1 MANGRPGLNF
11 GFQNN
16 EPTRPVTGAVDSSFI
31 YNPTGLTDETI
42 AYICD
47 DKNIVE
53 RIYDNTLKVKSDN
66 DISIVNKSHGND
78 GKLYIVKWNTKDHL
92 RLLGEHKN
100 NYKKYIKLL
109 EGGFDFIIP
118 LLYAK
123 TNYKK
128 EGDMYYSVMITEYIP
143 GQTLEKFPADT
154 LEYAHI
160 MSIIEQLKGCL
171 GSLSSRGFV
180 HRDIK
185 PENIFIH
192 IRDEGFKVYLIDF
205 DILCNTGH
213 LAESEKFM
221 TCRLFPDDT
230 IKGTHKYA
238 RPNSTPAVRK
248 GPNYVYTP
256 KNDLYSLGIVIKNTL
271 SYISKGNK
279 GDLENYGEAMML
291 ENIQGGRRKTNRRKY
306 KSIKRRKTI
315 KKRY

>member
-1 MANGRPGLNF
+1 MTA
-11 GFQNN
+11 
-16 EPTRPVTGAVDSSFI
+16 VTGAVDPSFI

-47 DKNIVE
+47 DANIVE
-53 RIYDNTLKVKSDN
+53 TIYNNTPGVKSEN
-66 DISIVNKSHGND
+66 YITIVNKSHGND
-78 GKLYIVKWNTKDHL
+78 GKLYIVKWNRKDHL
-92 RLLGEHKN
+92 RLLDEQTN

-123 TNYKK
+123 TNYKVVD
-128 EGDMYYSVMITEYIP
+128 GFYYSVMITEYIP

-160 MSIIEQLKGCL
+160 MSIIEQLRTCL
-171 GSLSSRGFV
+171 GSLSPRGFV

-192 IRDEGFKVYLIDF
+192 DEGFKVYLIDF
-205 DILCNTGH
+205 DTLCNIEDAKKDE
-213 LAESEKFM
+213 LFM
-221 TCRLFPDDT
+221 TCRLFPDET

-248 GPNYVYTP
+248 GKNYVYTP
-256 KNDLYSLGIVIKNTL
+256 KNDLYSLGIVIKDTL
-271 SYISKGNK
+271 SLISKGNK
-279 GDLENYGEAMML
+279 GDLVNYGEAMML